1 MNKAAPGRRSETAP
15 GRPRSRTPTAQ
26 QALETSHRLL
36 QALSAAHLDFARG
49 ENLQRLFDRL
59 LKLLLDLTQSE
70 SGFIAEVLHSPGEPA
85 SLRLHA
91 LAHLPWAQAA
101 HEPKEGPLPLDLGPG
116 ALSEPLSL
124 LLTTGE
130 PLLLNTQQEDPR
142 GEHLLLHLF
151 PARTLLA
158 LPCKSGDDVVGMVV
172 IANAA
177 DDYGPEFIEHFQP
190 LVTTCCSL
198 LLGWRGEQRR
208 HRDEAL
214 LRRQEEELQSNRDQL
229 EALVNQRTESLLYTT
244 VALEERQAQLLHA
257 ERMALLGQLVAGI
270 AHEINNPLGYITS
283 NLATLTQYLAVFTE
297 LIARYRELAEAA
309 GPHLAPPQVELLSRI
324 RAYQEQEDL
333 DYLLGDVNDLLQDS
347 REGANRVADIVRSL
361 KAFVREDSGHQELV
375 DVNRELA
382 TTLKVVWNQLKYRSE
397 VRCDYQQPIPPILGR
412 PAQLNQVFT
421 HLLLNAVQALP
432 GQGIIEVSTRQEGD
446 EVLVRISDT
455 GHGMTPEVLA
465 KAFTPFF
472 TTKAPG
478 KGAGLGLSI
487 SADIIARHMGRIE
500 AQSQPGRGSTFTVRL
515 PVARDV

>member
-1 MNKAAPGRRSETAP
+1 MNKAASGRRSETAQ
-15 GRPRSRTPTAQ
+15 GRPRASTLTAQ
-26 QALETSHRLL
+26 QALEMSHRLL
-36 QALSAAHLDFARG
+36 QALSSAHLDFARG
-49 ENLQRLFDRL
+49 EKLQRLFDRL
-59 LKLLLDLTQSE
+59 LGLLLELTQSE
-70 SGFIAEVLHSPGEPA
+70 SGFIAEVLHAPGEPA

-91 LAHLPWAQAA
+91 LVHHPWTQVAHPPQ
-101 HEPKEGPLPLDLGPG
+101 EGPLPFDLGRE
-116 ALSEPLSL
+116 ALSEPLSTL
-124 LLTTGE
+124 LASGE
-130 PLLLNTQQEDPR
+130 PLLLNEQQSEPSAE
-142 GEHLLLHLF
+142 GLLPHLF
-151 PARTLLA
+151 PVRTMLA
-158 LPCKSGDDVVGMVV
+158 LPCKSGDELVGVVV
-172 IANAA
+172 IANAD
-177 DDYGPEFIEHFQP
+177 DDYTPEHLERFQP
-190 LVTTCCSL
+190 FLDTCCSL

-208 HRDEAL
+208 YRDEAL
-214 LRRQEEELQSNRDQL
+214 LRRQEEELQNNRDQL
-229 EALVNQRTESLLYTT
+229 EALVNQRTESLLHTT

-309 GPHLAPPQVELLSRI
+309 GPGLAPPQAELLSRI

-361 KAFVREDSGHQELV
+361 KAFVREDSGQQELV

-397 VRCDYQQPIPPILGR
+397 VRCDYHQPIPPILGR

-432 GQGIIEVSTRQEGD
+432 EQGIIEVSTRHEGD

-455 GHGMTPEVLA
+455 GHGMAPEVLA

-487 SADIIARHMGRIE
+487 SADIVSRHLGRIE

-515 PVARDV
+515 PVARDT